1 MELPRAFETGAWL
14 QGGGSYVQVTT
25 SLIAGMSP
33 LSIQLSFRTFATDG
47 LVLAAYS
54 EDLVQVGYSLLVNV
68 KQMNIL
74 YLPI

>member
-1 MELPRAFETGAWL
+1 M
-14 QGGGSYVQVTT
+14 QVTT

-54 EDLVQVGYSLLVNV
+54 EDMVQVGGYSLLVNV
-68 KQMNIL
+68 KQINIL
-74 YLPI
+74 LTRLMLV